1 MYFVHQILTP
11 NPESTNP
18 DFFSQNKFVQLYLN
32 YALLSNKLFNSK
44 ERVTMYFPLYCLLF
58 RQVDPL
64 LTSIIKSLG
73 GMGLFLDRDNGMDFC
88 GDCGDIEDGEETNG
102 TAIGFGIFS
111 GVVTVMFVFLLVA
124 YIIRVKQ

>member
-1 MYFVHQILTP
+1 M
-11 NPESTNP
+11 
-18 DFFSQNKFVQLYLN
+18 
-32 YALLSNKLFNSK
+32 
-44 ERVTMYFPLYCLLF
+44 
-58 RQVDPL
+58 

-73 GMGLFLDRDNGMDFC
+73 GMGLFLDRDNGICFNNSCDM
-88 GDCGDIEDGEETNG
+88 EDGEETNG

>member
-1 MYFVHQILTP
+1 MV
-11 NPESTNP
+11 
-18 DFFSQNKFVQLYLN
+18 
-32 YALLSNKLFNSK
+32 
-44 ERVTMYFPLYCLLF
+44 FPLYSLLF

>member
-1 MYFVHQILTP
+1 M
-11 NPESTNP
+11 
-18 DFFSQNKFVQLYLN
+18 
-32 YALLSNKLFNSK
+32 
-44 ERVTMYFPLYCLLF
+44 
-58 RQVDPL
+58 

-73 GMGLFLDRDNGMDFC
+73 GMGLFLDRDNGMDFNN
-88 GDCGDIEDGEETNG
+88 GGDIEDGGETNG

>member
-1 MYFVHQILTP
+1 
-11 NPESTNP
+11 
-18 DFFSQNKFVQLYLN
+18 
-32 YALLSNKLFNSK
+32 
-44 ERVTMYFPLYCLLF
+44 MYFPLYCLLF

-73 GMGLFLDRDNGMDFC
+73 GMGLFLDRENGMDFHN
-88 GDCGDIEDGEETNG
+88 GGDIEDGEETNG